1 MHQLLRSG
9 FLASLSLCLFVAP
22 GFAAPNSEAVVK
34 SHLGMKLTALAVHE
48 NTKFDTNILEQA
60 DAIQKLTRALDRIYT
75 RSPFNVS
82 KIEALKRSGKVL
94 IIYDPNFPD
103 PAKVTA
109 SILAAVFLPQY
120 ADMSGRE
127 VDKKSFVVV
136 VSRNG
141 INWPL
146 DELAGVLVHEL
157 AGHGT
162 PHLFDRF
169 ENMRPVERECEA
181 WMYEEQAYQ
190 DLKLDK
196 HSRAMIDF
204 RKQLEGSDGQN
215 GHCTDFKRYVL
226 KHVPSLLQLWE
237 RLNPDVPK
245 LLVVLEDYMAHL
257 RRSGVTISAASARK
271 EELFREGTPEQ
282 QYQIA
287 VNFLK
292 GRMGVKQNL
301 ATAASWFY
309 RAAQGGHRDAQYA
322 LGMML
327 GRGTGTRRNFAKAYM
342 WLNLAGSKG
351 HHQALVNKLKLE
363 KHMSPQ
369 QRDKANALLK
379 LWQQKHEAK

>member
-9 FLASLSLCLFVAP
+9 WLAALFLCLFFAPASVAS
-22 GFAAPNSEAVVK
+22 NSVAMTK
-34 SHLGMKLTALAVHE
+34 KHLGMELVAVAVRDDA
-48 NTKFDTNILEQA
+48 KFDTEILEQTEA
-60 DAIQKLTRALDRIYT
+60 VQKLSRALDRIYDQ
-75 RSPFNVS
+75 SPFNVS
-82 KIEALKRSGKVL
+82 KIEALKRSGKVQ

-103 PAKVTA
+103 PAKLTA

-127 VDKKSFVVV
+127 VDKKNFIVV

-146 DELAGVLVHEL
+146 DELAAVLVHEL

-162 PHLFDRF
+162 QHLFDRF

-181 WMYEEQAYQ
+181 WMFEEQAYQ
-190 DLKLDK
+190 DLQTDK

-215 GHCTDFKRYVL
+215 GHCTDFKRYVREFA
-226 KHVPSLLQLWE
+226 PSLMQLWE

-257 RRSGVTISAASARK
+257 RRSGVTKSAASARK
-271 EELFREGTPEQ
+271 EEIFQDGTPDQ

-292 GRMGVKQNL
+292 GRMGVKQNP

-309 RAAQGGHRDAQYA
+309 RAAQGGHKDAQYA
-322 LGMML
+322 LGLMMA
-327 GRGTGTRRNFAKAYM
+327 RGTGANRNLAKAHL
-342 WLNLAGSKG
+342 WLSLAGSKG

-369 QRDKANALLK
+369 QLNEAKSLLK
-379 LWQQKHEAK
+379 LWRQKHEAN

>member
-9 FLASLSLCLFVAP
+9 WLVALFLCLFYAPASVASDSV
-22 GFAAPNSEAVVK
+22 AMTRK
-34 SHLGMKLTALAVHE
+34 HLGMALVALTVRDDA
-48 NTKFDTNILEQA
+48 KFDTNILEQA
-60 DAIQKLTRALDRIYT
+60 EALQKLRRALDRVYAQ
-75 RSPFNVS
+75 SPFNVS
-82 KIEALKRSGKVL
+82 KIEALKRNGKVL

-103 PAKVTA
+103 PTKLTA
-109 SILAAVFLPQY
+109 SILAAIFLPQY
-120 ADMSGRE
+120 ADMSGGE
-127 VDKKSFVVV
+127 VDKKNFIVV

-146 DELAGVLVHEL
+146 DELAAVLVHEL

-162 PHLFDRF
+162 QHLFDRF

-181 WMYEEQAYQ
+181 WMFEEQAYQ
-190 DLKLDK
+190 DFQTDKL
-196 HSRAMIDF
+196 SRAMIDF
-204 RKQLEGSDGQN
+204 RKQLEGTDGKT
-215 GHCTDFKRYVL
+215 GHCTDFKRYVREFA
-226 KHVPSLLQLWE
+226 PSLMQLWE

-257 RRSGVTISAASARK
+257 RRSGVTTSAASARRQEIFK
-271 EELFREGTPEQ
+271 DGTPDQ

-292 GRMGVKQNL
+292 GRMGVKQNP

-309 RAAQGGHRDAQYA
+309 RAAQGGHREAQYS
-322 LGMML
+322 LGLMMAR
-327 GRGTGTRRNFAKAYM
+327 GRGANRNFAKAYL
-342 WLNLAGSKG
+342 WLSLAGSKG
-351 HHQALVNKLKLE
+351 HHQALVAKLKLE